1 MEFLVEPYGTGK
13 VNFDI
18 NAIRGIGDM
27 VMCEFWYGPT
37 TWGWDSILPVASNA
51 HVNGKAIVAAES
63 FTGQPQHAWKVDLFD
78 LKQPGD
84 RAFCNGVNLFVLH
97 ASAHQPWPYAKP
109 GMTMGWWGTQFG
121 PSQTWWNHG
130 APQWI
135 EYISRCQMLL
145 QKGLFVADIC
155 FLHLS
160 KQKDPIVPAGYKADI
175 CTPKEFLQ
183 RFNVKDNEWIL
194 PDGMSYKILVLPAN
208 SSIDIE
214 LARKIEQ
221 LIQKGGVVIGSGF
234 KGSAG
239 LDQLNV
245 NDDVIRISKS
255 LFGIPNANGKY
266 EKAER
271 KLGKGKVFTGYDINE
286 VLQLQNI
293 VKDISWPEGEQKLM
307 WIHRRDKAD
316 QCYFIS
322 NQSNDKKVSQLS
334 FRVFGLLPELYNP
347 ETGIMIPAPI
357 WAIENGKTNIT
368 LSLEEYGS
376 VFVIF
381 RKSTIAKHGIKK
393 LQLNSKEVNFFN
405 FLFTKNSKNFLRL
418 KELGNYQL
426 FLADN
431 KVQQKIQSKKAEI
444 KALNSNWEVSFE
456 ENRGAPIQAKFDKL
470 ISYVDSSEKG
480 IQYFSGKAIYRKDF
494 FSFNW

>member
-1 MEFLVEPYGTGK
+1 
-13 VNFDI
+13 
-18 NAIRGIGDM
+18 
-27 VMCEFWYGPT
+27 
-37 TWGWDSILPVASNA
+37 
-51 HVNGKAIVAAES
+51 
-63 FTGQPQHAWKVDLFD
+63 
-78 LKQPGD
+78 
-84 RAFCNGVNLFVLH
+84 
-97 ASAHQPWPYAKP
+97 
-109 GMTMGWWGTQFG
+109 
-121 PSQTWWNHG
+121 
-130 APQWI
+130 
-135 EYISRCQMLL
+135 
-145 QKGLFVADIC
+145 
-155 FLHLS
+155 
-160 KQKDPIVPAGYKADI
+160 
-175 CTPKEFLQ
+175 
-183 RFNVKDNEWIL
+183 
-194 PDGMSYKILVLPAN
+194 MSYKILVLPAN

-255 LFGIPNANGKY
+255 LFGIHNANGKY

-494 FSFNW
+494 SLSIGDLSNEKAIFIDLGIVKNIATLIVNGSKVRTFWKPPFASEITSYCKEGNNLLEVEVTNLWPNRLIGDEAEPEDLIWGKERSFSFVTNNRQVYRNLQVIPEWVKQNKDRPSKNRITFSTVDFFDKDDPLFPSGLLGPVNLTIEELWKINI